1 MTGYVRTREVDTLRL
16 LNPYQWI
23 KCGRDFRLPQPG
35 KGKYLGG
42 VDYNW
47 TGSGEFLPHD
57 DNIHIRWKTQ
67 AGGVA
72 MAEWNWTYGF
82 PNSRY
87 LKHLW
92 WDPFMIFEKEVTW

>member
-23 KCGRDFRLPQPG
+23 KCGRDFKNRPN
-35 KGKYLGG
+35 GKYLGSVNLYSG
-42 VDYNW
+42 VHNCMPGAEDSHMW
-47 TGSGEFLPHD
+47 
-57 DNIHIRWKTQ
+57 WKSH

-87 LKHLW
+87 LKNLW